1 MNSFCL
7 QIRLW
12 IVFVCDL
19 DPNLFEGDMVLNPE
33 EINAIL
39 IGAYFNKAMPLAA
52 TKQPWPWIIP
62 YDLYG
67 LSIFWLFFYFSTV
80 LLFFHVFTLF
90 SMCFTVH
97 GCKLL
102 AWRLLKKLSF
112 LRMSRAWTR
121 LKLATF

>member
-102 AWRLLKKLSF
+102 AWRLPKKLSF

>member
-1 MNSFCL
+1 
-7 QIRLW
+7 
-12 IVFVCDL
+12 
-19 DPNLFEGDMVLNPE
+19 MVLNPE

-90 SMCFTVH
+90 SMCFTVMV
-97 GCKLL
+97 
-102 AWRLLKKLSF
+102 ANF
-112 LRMSRAWTR
+112 
-121 LKLATF
+121 

>member
-97 GCKLL
+97 GWKLL

-112 LRMSRAWTR
+112 LHMSRAWTR